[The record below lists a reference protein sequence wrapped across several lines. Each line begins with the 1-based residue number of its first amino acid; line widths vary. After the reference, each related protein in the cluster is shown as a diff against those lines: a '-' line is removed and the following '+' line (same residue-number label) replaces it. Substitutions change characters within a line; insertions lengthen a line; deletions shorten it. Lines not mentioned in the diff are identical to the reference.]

1 MIETK
6 QHERLRRLSE
16 CIKRSG
22 RIHLKDAARI
32 LLEVSEMTIR
42 RDLSA
47 DAENPFPMSLL
58 GGYIVALAQPH
69 AGSLSTSSDI
79 ITPDQTEELHIP
91 NLAAGMVSEGDVLF
105 R

>member
-32 LLEVSEMTIR
+32 LEVSEMTIR
-42 RDLSA
+42 RDLSSDVKTPIRCHCLVA
-47 DAENPFPMSLL
+47 ILSHWHNL
-58 GGYIVALAQPH
+58 IV
-69 AGSLSTSSDI
+69 T
-79 ITPDQTEELHIP
+79 
-91 NLAAGMVSEGDVLF
+91 
-105 R
+105 